1 MTGDERQRLEKMAD
15 ELKARVIGQE
25 KACEEVAQAVQRA
38 RAGLKA
44 PGRPIGVFL
53 FLGPTGVGKTELA
66 KATAAFLFGS
76 DKAMVR
82 LDMSEFMEK
91 HAASRLIGAPPGYI
105 GHEEEGQLTGALRRT
120 PFCVVLLDEVE
131 KAHPDVF
138 NLFLQVFDD
147 GRLTDSKGRTVD
159 ATNALFILTSNLA
172 CKSAPGFRAEA
183 GEARKEAL
191 LAEVRK
197 AFRPEFLNRLD
208 DVVVFRPLTSE
219 HIKRIAGLMLGDLEK
234 RLRAQEIGLEV
245 SEAAIEWL
253 CDKGYDQT
261 YGARPLRR
269 LIEQQLENP
278 IATSIL
284 REQVRPGHVVVVE
297 RKADAL
303 AFELSGVDTP

>member
-1 MTGDERQRLEKMAD
+1 
-15 ELKARVIGQE
+15 
-25 KACEEVAQAVQRA
+25 
-38 RAGLKA
+38 
-44 PGRPIGVFL
+44 
-53 FLGPTGVGKTELA
+53 
-66 KATAAFLFGS
+66 
-76 DKAMVR
+76 
-82 LDMSEFMEK
+82 
-91 HAASRLIGAPPGYI
+91 
-105 GHEEEGQLTGALRRT
+105 
-120 PFCVVLLDEVE
+120 VVLLDEAE

-172 CKSAPGFRAEA
+172 CKSGPGFRAEA

-208 DVVVFRPLTSE
+208 DVVVFHPLARE
-219 HIKRIAGLMLGDLEK
+219 HIKRIARLMLDDLEK
-234 RLRAQEIGLEV
+234 RLRAQQIGLEV

-253 CDKGYDQT
+253 CDKGYDHT

-278 IATSIL
+278 IAASIL
-284 REQVRPGHVVVVE
+284 REQVRPGHIVVVE